1 MDMAGLSVLTLLA
14 GGRDLGIYIWALA
27 LILIV
32 SGGVKL
38 RNRIHPGPLSKWG
51 KALVGYIAFI
61 VVTTYASILWIFLS
75 Q

>member
-1 MDMAGLSVLTLLA
+1 VIGLNASFLLA
-14 GGRDLGIYIWALA
+14 QERDLGIYIWALA

-38 RNRIHPGPLSKWG
+38 RNRFHPGPLSKVE
-51 KALVGYIAFI
+51 KALIGYIAFI
-61 VVTTYASILWIFLS
+61 VVTSYAFILWFFIS